1 MRIIFSLIR
10 RLMLLPPHLLYQ
22 CQLPGKLCNGQSIA
36 VKRLSRDSNQGDLE
50 FKNEVLVMAKLQHR
64 NLVRLLGFSLDG
76 NERLLIYEFLP
87 NASLDHFIFDLVKR
101 TILDWKTRY
110 KIINDFGMARLFKLD
125 ETRRHTQRIVG
136 TYGYM
141 APEYVFHGQFSPK
154 SDVFSFGVLILEI
167 ISGQENTNFCIDNGE
182 QDIDLLNF
190 TWKSWREG
198 KPENVI
204 DEALISVIMTSTQI
218 HIISKLLLFQLHKMV
233 CPFLIFMLVNS
244 LYVVSSVTIYFI
256 SIDIKII
263 VSSVT
268 FKFST
273 YICVV
278 FDRNVLSSILT
289 ILFFAFY
296 F

>member
-87 NASLDHFIFDLVKR
+87 NASLDHFIF
-101 TILDWKTRY
+101 
-110 KIINDFGMARLFKLD
+110 DFGMARLFKLD